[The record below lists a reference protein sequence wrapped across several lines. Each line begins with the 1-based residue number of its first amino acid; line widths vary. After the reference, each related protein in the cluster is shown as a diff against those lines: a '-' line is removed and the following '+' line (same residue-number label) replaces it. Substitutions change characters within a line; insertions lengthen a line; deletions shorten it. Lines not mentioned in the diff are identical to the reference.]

1 MLKYI
6 ELNQERL
13 RYTMIKKFKDKL
25 TNLKAVLKD
34 IEKLEII
41 KEQET
46 NKQK

>member
-1 MLKYI
+1 
-6 ELNQERL
+6 
-13 RYTMIKKFKDKL
+13 MIKKFKDKL